1 MAREQRRIIIMRENL
16 RYVIQYHA
24 HTIRILV
31 RIVAQTAKSASFACR
46 FSLNIRQF
54 SLTPAKME
62 MPMSTTWFVGAD
74 WLAEHIDD
82 PEIQIIDARMASP
95 GQEDRNVAQEYLN
108 GHIPG
113 AVFFDIEA
121 LSDHT
126 SPLPHML
133 PRPETFAVAMREL
146 GVNQDKHLI
155 VYDEGNLFSA
165 PRAWWMLRT
174 FGVEKVSILG
184 GGLAGWQRD
193 DLLLEEGAVELPEGE
208 FNAAFNPEAVVKV
221 TDVLLASHEN
231 TAQII
236 DARPATRFNAEVD
249 EPRPGLRR
257 GHIPGALNVPWT
269 ELVREGELKTTDELD
284 AIFFG
289 RGVSYDKPI
298 IVSCGSGVTA
308 AVVLLALATLDVT
321 NVKLYDGAWSEWGAR
336 ADLPVEPVK

>member
-1 MAREQRRIIIMRENL
+1 
-16 RYVIQYHA
+16 
-24 HTIRILV
+24 
-31 RIVAQTAKSASFACR
+31 
-46 FSLNIRQF
+46 
-54 SLTPAKME
+54 
-62 MPMSTTWFVGAD
+62 MSTTWFVGAD

-82 PEIQIIDARMASP
+82 PEIQIIDARMAPP
-95 GQEDRNVAQEYLN
+95 GQEDRNIAQEYLH

-121 LSDHT
+121 LSDQT

-174 FGVEKVSILG
+174 FGVERVSILG

-193 DLLLEEGAVELPEGE
+193 DLLLEEGPMELQEGE
-208 FNAAFNPEAVVKV
+208 FNATFTPEAVVKV
-221 TDVLLASHEN
+221 TDVLLASHEK

-236 DARPATRFNAEVD
+236 DARPAARFNAEVD
-249 EPRPGLRR
+249 EPRAGLRR

-284 AIFFG
+284 AIFFS

-308 AVVLLALATLDVT
+308 AVVLLALATLDVP

-336 ADLPVEPVK
+336 TDLPVEPVK

>member
-1 MAREQRRIIIMRENL
+1 
-16 RYVIQYHA
+16 
-24 HTIRILV
+24 
-31 RIVAQTAKSASFACR
+31 
-46 FSLNIRQF
+46 
-54 SLTPAKME
+54 
-62 MPMSTTWFVGAD
+62 MSTTWFVGAD

-193 DLLLEEGAVELPEGE
+193 VLLLEEGAVELPEGE

-236 DARPATRFNAEVD
+236 DARPAARFNAEVD

-284 AIFFG
+284 AIFFS

-308 AVVLLALATLDVT
+308 AVVLLALATLDVP

-336 ADLPVEPVK
+336 ADLPVEPLK

>member
-1 MAREQRRIIIMRENL
+1 
-16 RYVIQYHA
+16 
-24 HTIRILV
+24 
-31 RIVAQTAKSASFACR
+31 
-46 FSLNIRQF
+46 
-54 SLTPAKME
+54 
-62 MPMSTTWFVGAD
+62 MSTTWFVGAD

-236 DARPATRFNAEVD
+236 DARPATRFNAGVD

-269 ELVREGELKTTDELD
+269 ELVREGELKTTGELD

-308 AVVLLALATLDVT
+308 AVVLLALATLDVP

>member
-1 MAREQRRIIIMRENL
+1 
-16 RYVIQYHA
+16 
-24 HTIRILV
+24 
-31 RIVAQTAKSASFACR
+31 
-46 FSLNIRQF
+46 
-54 SLTPAKME
+54 
-62 MPMSTTWFVGAD
+62 
-74 WLAEHIDD
+74 
-82 PEIQIIDARMASP
+82 
-95 GQEDRNVAQEYLN
+95 YLN

-236 DARPATRFNAEVD
+236 DARPAARFNVEVD

-308 AVVLLALATLDVT
+308 AVVLLALATLDVP

>member
-1 MAREQRRIIIMRENL
+1 
-16 RYVIQYHA
+16 
-24 HTIRILV
+24 
-31 RIVAQTAKSASFACR
+31 
-46 FSLNIRQF
+46 
-54 SLTPAKME
+54 
-62 MPMSTTWFVGAD
+62 MSTTWFVGAD

-236 DARPATRFNAEVD
+236 DARPAARFNAEVD

-257 GHIPGALNVPWT
+257 GHIPGAVNVPWT
-269 ELVREGELKTTDELD
+269 ELVREGELKTTEDLA

-308 AVVLLALATLDVT
+308 AVVLLALATLDVP

-336 ADLPVEPVK
+336 ADLPVEPEK

>member
-1 MAREQRRIIIMRENL
+1 
-16 RYVIQYHA
+16 
-24 HTIRILV
+24 
-31 RIVAQTAKSASFACR
+31 
-46 FSLNIRQF
+46 
-54 SLTPAKME
+54 
-62 MPMSTTWFVGAD
+62 MSTTWFVGAD

-236 DARPATRFNAEVD
+236 DARPAARFNAEVD

-284 AIFFG
+284 AIFLG

-308 AVVLLALATLDVT
+308 AVVLLALATLDVP

-336 ADLPVEPVK
+336 ADLPVEPLK

>member
-1 MAREQRRIIIMRENL
+1 MVCRSRLAR
-16 RYVIQYHA
+16 
-24 HTIRILV
+24 
-31 RIVAQTAKSASFACR
+31 
-46 FSLNIRQF
+46 
-54 SLTPAKME
+54 
-62 MPMSTTWFVGAD
+62 
-74 WLAEHIDD
+74 

-193 DLLLEEGAVELPEGE
+193 DLL
-208 FNAAFNPEAVVKV
+208 
-221 TDVLLASHEN
+221 
-231 TAQII
+231 
-236 DARPATRFNAEVD
+236 
-249 EPRPGLRR
+249 
-257 GHIPGALNVPWT
+257 
-269 ELVREGELKTTDELD
+269 
-284 AIFFG
+284 
-289 RGVSYDKPI
+289 
-298 IVSCGSGVTA
+298 
-308 AVVLLALATLDVT
+308 
-321 NVKLYDGAWSEWGAR
+321 
-336 ADLPVEPVK
+336 

>member
-1 MAREQRRIIIMRENL
+1 
-16 RYVIQYHA
+16 
-24 HTIRILV
+24 
-31 RIVAQTAKSASFACR
+31 
-46 FSLNIRQF
+46 
-54 SLTPAKME
+54 
-62 MPMSTTWFVGAD
+62 MSTTWFVGAD

-231 TAQII
+231 TAQVI
-236 DARPATRFNAEVD
+236 DARPAARFNAEVD

-269 ELVREGELKTTDELD
+269 ELVREGELKPTDELD

-308 AVVLLALATLDVT
+308 AVVLLALATLDVP

>member
-1 MAREQRRIIIMRENL
+1 
-16 RYVIQYHA
+16 
-24 HTIRILV
+24 
-31 RIVAQTAKSASFACR
+31 
-46 FSLNIRQF
+46 
-54 SLTPAKME
+54 
-62 MPMSTTWFVGAD
+62 MSTTWFVGAD

-236 DARPATRFNAEVD
+236 DARPAARFNAEVD

-269 ELVREGELKTTDELD
+269 ELVRDGELNTTDELD

-308 AVVLLALATLDVT
+308 AVVLLALATLDVP